1 MYRSAQLEDYRR
13 SLAEYDEILKQF
25 EDQYGMDSA
34 YANSEFEAGRLG
46 DAMDYFEW
54 TGIYALR
61 ESVLKRMAQIEA
73 VA

>member
-1 MYRSAQLEDYRR
+1 MDSAEQIEDYRR
-13 SLAEYDEILKQF
+13 SLAEYDQILKQF

-34 YANSEFEAGRLG
+34 YANEEFEAGRLG

-61 ESVLKRMAQIEA
+61 ELVLKRIAQLEA
-73 VA
+73 VE